1 VFPTTIQLPDN
12 WGPEGITIGALPF
25 AYFGSIVDGSILR
38 VRLATGEGQ
47 VISQGPGT
55 PSVGLKIDRLGRLFV
70 AGGSGGNGRVVSTA
84 DGRILASI
92 SFTTGTSFVN
102 DVVLTARAAYFTDS
116 FNPTLYAVPLGRPGS
131 VPTTFTPVPLK
142 GDMPFTPG
150 AFNANG
156 ISATP
161 DGRSLIV
168 VHSDSGHLFQVNP
181 ATGVTTL
188 VDLAGENV
196 ADGDGILLR
205 GNILYVVQNQLNT
218 VAAIRMNRTG
228 TAGRVITRVTDPRF
242 DVPTTV
248 AAFGNR
254 LYLPNA
260 RFGANPPATTFTAVA
275 IPRPA

>member
-1 VFPTTIQLPDN
+1 VN
-12 WGPEGITIGALPF
+12 
-25 AYFGSIVDGSILR
+25 
-38 VRLATGEGQ
+38 LATGEGK

-70 AGGSGGNGRVVSTA
+70 AGGPAGNGRVVSA
-84 DGRILASI
+84 VDGRILASI
-92 SFTTGTSFVN
+92 AFTTATSFVN

-116 FNPTLYAVPLGRPGS
+116 LSPTLYVVPFGRPGS
-131 VPTTFTPVPLK
+131 VPTTFTPLPLT
-142 GDMPFTPG
+142 GDMVFTPG
-150 AFNANG
+150 VNNANG
-156 ISATP
+156 ISGTP
-161 DGRSLIV
+161 DGRSLIIV
-168 VHSDSGHLFQVNP
+168 QSNTGLLFQVNP

-196 ADGDGILLR
+196 TAGDGLLLLGDILF
-205 GNILYVVQNQLNT
+205 VVQNRLNT